1 MFGKRLRECRKQRK
15 MTQQDM
21 ADRLNLALRS
31 YQRYEAEDFQPS
43 LEILIAIADTLDTSI
58 DYLLGRDDF
67 LAKHADER

>member
-43 LEILIAIADTLDTSI
+43 LEILIAIADTLDASI

-67 LAKHADER
+67 LARHADEH